1 MEVYPSS
8 GYTYESRSVSAKT
21 KFVPDHVDKS
31 GYDRFARALAPVR
44 VPDGAAALA
53 LPTNVSFMQGYGARS
68 LSMLNVEK
76 NWADPRPEESMAV
89 AIGVA
94 AGEETFTFDINEK
107 GSGPHGII
115 AGMTGSGKSETV
127 QTWILAMAVKFP
139 PEAVSFVLIDFKG
152 TGLLLPF
159 KNLPHL
165 AGAISD
171 LDVSITANLVAL
183 QHELTRRKELLDKN
197 GVTSISAYRRLLR
210 AGKASEPMPYL
221 FVVIDEFAEFKLRFP
236 EFMPAVNSIFAIG
249 RALGVQIILLTQK
262 PGQRGGRQDAGQH
275 PLPLVPEG
283 RKFIGQPRYARSS
296 GRGQD
301 NQRRTRHSPRRRGR
315 GVRGNTVV
323 LVRRPVRAGAR
334 FAPAAPEPG
343 IVC

>member
-1 MEVYPSS
+1 M
-8 GYTYESRSVSAKT
+8 
-21 KFVPDHVDKS
+21 
-31 GYDRFARALAPVR
+31 R

-262 PGQRGGRQDAGQH
+262 PGSVVDDKMQANIRFRWCLKVANSSDSRDMLGRPDAAKITNA
-275 PLPLVPEG
+275 G
-283 RKFIGQPRYARSS
+283 RVIVRVGEDEVYEEIQSFCAAP
-296 GRGQD
+296 
-301 NQRRTRHSPRRRGR
+301 RTRRS
-315 GVRGNTVV
+315 
-323 LVRRPVRAGAR
+323 AICACS
-334 FAPAAPEPG
+334 A
-343 IVC
+343 